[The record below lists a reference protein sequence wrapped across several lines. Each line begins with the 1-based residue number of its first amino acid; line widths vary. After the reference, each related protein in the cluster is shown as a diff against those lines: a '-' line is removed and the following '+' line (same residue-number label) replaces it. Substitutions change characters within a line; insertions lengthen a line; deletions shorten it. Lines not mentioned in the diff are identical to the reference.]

1 MNGDEPRPGFN
12 RQEALEFGAQQ
23 VRINLAAYQ
32 VNTQRM
38 LEQTRAGNEAGTEAV
53 KAVTLINGGAAV
65 AVLAF
70 VGHLASIHATP
81 TTIMNFVRP
90 LDLFVWGV
98 FMGVV
103 ASAVVYFTHLCYFT
117 ALGHEFAAT
126 TARDDANLTL
136 AARKDQASTRW
147 NRAGKWFA
155 NPIAVLCG
163 IASLCL
169 FAVGCY
175 QAYHPFRSGIILNST
190 EDQLSFRGA
199 F

>member
-12 RQEALEFGAQQ
+12 RQEALEFVAQQ
-23 VRINLAAYQ
+23 VKINLATFE

-38 LEQTRAGNEAGTEAV
+38 LEQTRAGNEAGTEAI

-81 TTIMNFVRP
+81 ATIINFVRP
-90 LDLFVWGV
+90 LNLFVWGV

-126 TARDDANLTL
+126 TARDDNKPDL

-147 NRAGKWFA
+147 NRAGRRVA

-169 FAVGCY
+169 FVVGCL
-175 QAYHPFRSGIILNST
+175 QARHAFESRIITNST
-190 EDQLSFRGA
+190 EDQSSFRE
-199 F
+199 FF